1 MGGTMKNG
9 AVSTQN
15 AATIGKKDVGGPSN
29 PLKNSSSSS
38 TASQSQVIQ
47 PRVPIA
53 LGLLLADSVPTV
65 GLVKTFLRKT
75 SRTLVSPSYPDETL
89 DTFGFTVGVRSA
101 GRLMARLT

>member
-9 AVSTQN
+9 AVSTQI

-65 GLVKTFLRKT
+65 GLVN
-75 SRTLVSPSYPDETL
+75 PDETL
-89 DTFGFTVGVRSA
+89 DTFGFTVGGHSA
-101 GRLMARLT
+101 GRLMAWST

>member
-1 MGGTMKNG
+1 MEGDKEGDKETLMGGTMKNG

-53 LGLLLADSVPTV
+53 LGL
-65 GLVKTFLRKT
+65 TFLRKT

-89 DTFGFTVGVRSA
+89 DTFGFTVGGRSA